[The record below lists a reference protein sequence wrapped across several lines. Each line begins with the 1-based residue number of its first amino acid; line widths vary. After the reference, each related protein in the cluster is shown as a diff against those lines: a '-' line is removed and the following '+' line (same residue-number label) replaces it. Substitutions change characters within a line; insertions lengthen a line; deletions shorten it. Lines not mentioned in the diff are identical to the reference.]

1 MARITRYTPGLARND
16 FLWPMS
22 RLHQEMNRLFSDTLR
37 GFDEEGMEAQGEWTF
52 SPVVDVDERDDCY
65 ELAAELPGVTLND
78 INVEMKD
85 EMLVISG
92 SKERKR
98 TTGEGER
105 RQSERIYGSFR
116 RAFQLPDDAVEDRI
130 NARFADGVLTVTVP
144 RDQNKSRIA
153 PRRIR
158 IEDASSG
165 DRRSGVEGGS
175 AAEGASG
182 SGGGRETER

>member
-1 MARITRYTPGLARND
+1 MARIMRYTPGLARSD

-37 GFDEEGMEAQGEWTF
+37 GLDEEGTEAQGEWTF

-65 ELAAELPGVTLND
+65 ELTAELPGVTLND

-92 SKERKR
+92 SKERKW

-144 RDQNKSRIA
+144 RDRDKSRIA
-153 PRRIR
+153 SRRIR

-165 DRRSGVEGGS
+165 DRPPGAEGGS
-175 AAEGASG
+175 TVEGASE
-182 SGGGRETER
+182 SGNGTETER